1 MDVKDKDDNTA
12 SVSAVQA
19 VKNPVED
26 GRDHLAPMCVH
37 IIKPQLYASYLSC
50 NIELASFFSI
60 LYLVYGT
67 LMLVYESF
75 PNPWNCVK
83 GRLLCILALT
93 TFLWDLLETCI
104 LKSNYV
110 NKTSLNW
117 GAL

>member
-50 NIELASFFSI
+50 NIELVSFFSI

-67 LMLVYESF
+67 LMLVLYESF
-75 PNPWNCVK
+75 PNP
-83 GRLLCILALT
+83 
-93 TFLWDLLETCI
+93 
-104 LKSNYV
+104 
-110 NKTSLNW
+110 
-117 GAL
+117 